1 MSGRILAFDQSAY
14 CGWAHGIPGEKPMCG
29 TFHIRQKQLSD
40 RLIWLEDTV
49 VDMVKGNGIEAVY
62 IEEPI
67 LPKVTSFAAL
77 RSLVGYA
84 NHIGTGARRAGI
96 QSYSIPMQTWRSEFG
111 VPTQAPKKIKD
122 AAERRK
128 WVKAQT
134 MARCER
140 LGVQVTDDNA
150 ADAVGIWYCAAER
163 ILHKARNPSF
173 DIFAGVEGF
182 L

>member
-14 CGWAHGIPGEKPMCG
+14 CGWAHGVPGEKPMSG
-29 TFHIRQKQLSD
+29 TLRLPDKQVSD
-40 RLIWLEDTV
+40 RLIRLENFV
-49 VDMVKGNGIEAVY
+49 MEMVEANKIERVY
-62 IEEPI
+62 FEKPI
-67 LPKVTSFAAL
+67 IPKVTSFLAL
-77 RSLVGYA
+77 SSLIGYA
-84 NHIGTGARRAGI
+84 SYIGTGARRAGI
-96 QSYSIPMQTWRSEFG
+96 QSFAIDMQTWRSEFG
-111 VPTQAPKKIKD
+111 VPTQAPRALKGKD
-122 AAERRK
+122 ERRK
-128 WVKAQT
+128 WVKAAT

-140 LGVQVTDDNA
+140 LGIPVADDNA